1 MDTHPTQTDTHE
13 DYYNLHLAQVNNST
27 CKLFCQYSWIPA
39 LLKTLMAL
47 SLKSYQTCNVPSS
60 ITKPKFSCGFLDKY
74 SISLPYVHICTWSST
89 ISRIILVEAIYNNYQ
104 YDVMPIDHFSSFKNI
119 VWTILIIWNYI
130 RDMAFP
136 EWCFI
141 LIPTLPCLVIN
152 FSYTM
157 VLWFLITF
165 FWCCNCLNI
174 GKYKWFEKLNG
185 EVRSLLP
192 LFKQG
197 SSPNELLLFN
207 FRVQNSRYFVLI
219 VNCSVIYVVLIAA
232 AIFFQ
237 TAFVE
242 EAQCSP
248 VNSYLFCYLNGSSV
262 GCSEFDYSLKTAN
275 CYGIT
280 VRFGDAAKVA
290 AGVFS
295 FLYYSFWFTN
305 IHSIEI
311 IWWKN
316 WT

>member
-1 MDTHPTQTDTHE
+1 
-13 DYYNLHLAQVNNST
+13 
-27 CKLFCQYSWIPA
+27 
-39 LLKTLMAL
+39 
-47 SLKSYQTCNVPSS
+47 
-60 ITKPKFSCGFLDKY
+60 
-74 SISLPYVHICTWSST
+74 
-89 ISRIILVEAIYNNYQ
+89 
-104 YDVMPIDHFSSFKNI
+104 
-119 VWTILIIWNYI
+119 
-130 RDMAFP
+130 MAFP

-207 FRVQNSRYFVLI
+207 FRVQNSKYFVLI

-237 TAFVE
+237 TAFVQ

-248 VNSYLFCYLNGSSV
+248 MNSYLFCYLNGSSV

-295 FLYYSFWFTN
+295 FYIIVFGSLTYILLKSSGGKTGHKLRFCLTIVLFYAFYIVLNVLYLTLL
-305 IHSIEI
+305 
-311 IWWKN
+311 
-316 WT
+316 